1 MGKEQGKKSRGKRA
15 EEKEQRKKSRGKRA
29 EEKEQ
34 RKKSRGKEQKPGI
47 LQAEKMAVI
56 MDSRK

>member
-1 MGKEQGKKSRGKRA
+1 MEEEGKGTG
-15 EEKEQRKKSRGKRA
+15 EKEQR
-29 EEKEQ
+29 
-34 RKKSRGKEQKPGI
+34 PGI

>member
-1 MGKEQGKKSRGKRA
+1 MEEEGKGTG
-15 EEKEQRKKSRGKRA
+15 EKELRKKNRV
-29 EEKEQ
+29 
-34 RKKSRGKEQKPGI
+34 KEQKPGI

>member
-1 MGKEQGKKSRGKRA
+1 MEEEGKGTG
-15 EEKEQRKKSRGKRA
+15 EKEQRKKSRGKRA

-34 RKKSRGKEQKPGI
+34 RKRTEAGI